1 MRYLYILIVSLVVFS
16 CNAKQKLLVE
26 DKVENSL
33 SLCTEGG
40 TCTFDV
46 LQNKTLEVKK
56 DNFGA
61 LYPEMLDGDKV
72 VIKFEYKRNEI
83 PNTVDG
89 NYSELI
95 YVELDPN
102 NLLVELEYSQ
112 LLDAKVLFG
121 RLCFCKGQTGYYAVD
136 NGKLSITKESDSYQ
150 FDLAFKIDEVPQ
162 LISTINRSF
171 ILKK

>member
-33 SLCTEGG
+33 SLCPEGG

-56 DNFGA
+56 DSFGA
-61 LYPEMLDGDKV
+61 LYPEIYDNDNIVL
-72 VIKFEYKRNEI
+72 KFEYKRNEI
-83 PNTVDG
+83 PNTADS

-102 NLLVELEYSQ
+102 NLILELEHSQ
-112 LLDAKVLFG
+112 LKTAKVLFA

-136 NGKLSITKESDSYQ
+136 NGKLSITKESDNYQ

-171 ILKK
+171 TLKK